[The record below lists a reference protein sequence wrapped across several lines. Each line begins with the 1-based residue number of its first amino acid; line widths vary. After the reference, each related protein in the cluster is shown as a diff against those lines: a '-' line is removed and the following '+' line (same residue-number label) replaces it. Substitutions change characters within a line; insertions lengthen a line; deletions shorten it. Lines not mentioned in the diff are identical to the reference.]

1 VDLKNGWPDYIDELD
16 TMFAGNAVTGA
27 SAFAPGANRQ
37 LNFIS
42 SDDDEQAT
50 DEFCS
55 PRSHATPQHS
65 GFTPGSATPAS
76 SGSKR
81 SADSTRSTAASPV
94 KGGGLQVIGKK
105 PKNVAVRNMNIGM
118 MRWQDLYEQRTAK
131 MEDIWEEKELTQ
143 HQLNQQKEAKD
154 KLSGE
159 LEAVVEA
166 AKAIGVD
173 KMEPEL
179 WRGVCNI
186 ANTYKDTKIFL
197 ISPPAQQLQ
206 MIKDF
211 AVNPVLK

>member
-1 VDLKNGWPDYIDELD
+1 
-16 TMFAGNAVTGA
+16 M
-27 SAFAPGANRQ
+27 
-37 LNFIS
+37 
-42 SDDDEQAT
+42 
-50 DEFCS
+50 
-55 PRSHATPQHS
+55 
-65 GFTPGSATPAS
+65 
-76 SGSKR
+76 
-81 SADSTRSTAASPV
+81 
-94 KGGGLQVIGKK
+94 
-105 PKNVAVRNMNIGM
+105 NMGM
-118 MRWQDLYEQRTAK
+118 MRWQDLYEQRTEK
-131 MEDIWEEKELTQ
+131 MVSIWGEKKELTQ
-143 HQLNQQKEAKD
+143 HQLNQQQEAKD

-211 AVNPVLK
+211 AVIPVLK